1 MILSHYLM
9 LGKPTLAISAAKM
22 KQKPETK
29 YNDVIET
36 RTQCAVLHYREIIFD
51 LQSWKLGLGKNS
63 SRSSY
68 CVC

>member
-51 LQSWKLGLGKNS
+51 LQS
-63 SRSSY
+63 
-68 CVC
+68 